1 MVGHEEA
8 HPERARHLNKV
19 ADLEVAEIVAD
30 HAAHRAAFMI
40 LQHPLHGERYVVV
53 AGPLA
58 VARACDRI
66 LARMMRPP
74 VRIDAGRGDSD
85 RLAFE
90 HRKGH
95 RAEIE
100 HDVVGVV
107 VPADFRHPDIAGDG
121 GRDRARRRLRPIE
134 IGVRT
139 GGGPGRDDGGIGV
152 DVERGLVARTG
163 QLRSGRHGKRALLG
177 AVRAAQF
184 VGAEFRRQ
192 SIPAELRLGAV
203 GPRARHCAPIVDA
216 AGRARRHAGHAQI
229 ADVRVD
235 HIVARIVGDRAD
247 RADRFAGVATDADFG
262 VDQVLPDD
270 RRHRTASIMRL
281 SMRRCSRAFR
291 PLESTRH
298 REGKRSDPGERRA
311 LDDPWIAAS
320 RLRRSSR

>member
-1 MVGHEEA
+1 
-8 HPERARHLNKV
+8 
-19 ADLEVAEIVAD
+19 
-30 HAAHRAAFMI
+30 MI

-74 VRIDAGRGDSD
+74 VRIDAGGRDSD

-107 VPADFRHPDIAGDG
+107 VAGPTSVTRTLPATVAVTERVA
-121 GRDRARRRLRPIE
+121 RLRPIE

-139 GGGPGRDDGGIGV
+139 GGGPGRDDGGVGA
-152 DVERGLVARTG
+152 DVERGFVARTG
-163 QLRSGRHGKRALLG
+163 RLRSGRHGKRALG
-177 AVRAAQF
+177 TVRTAQF

-270 RRHRTASIMRL
+270 LGIGGVHHGLVPVAMLARLPAARIATSSRGQAKRSRGTQDARRSLDRRVAPTALLAITVSASITPGP
-281 SMRRCSRAFR
+281 SRRRPFR
-291 PLESTRH
+291 PC
-298 REGKRSDPGERRA
+298 RR
-311 LDDPWIAAS
+311 P
-320 RLRRSSR
+320 